1 MYLKH
6 IIILL
11 ILIIQSNSVKLR
23 FLKDQQGRI
32 EIKSYTEEK
41 KKVFSILRKFISQE
55 SSKFPKNYDSLIT
68 NLGSKT
74 EFKMEKIS
82 IKKIGLLKNKLP
94 KEVIEKF
101 KAVKYTKGSVTYDL
115 IKYNVYTGSIS
126 VNNFFGIA
134 TRLNQNELFYAYIK
148 GRSYAD
154 PLQQYNYMN
163 VKSCSRFL
171 FWENCKNNKVP
182 VEREFTP
189 NEINIIKQALIIKFY
204 QVLNTILD
212 LDKQLILF
220 AFKKVSSILKKRP
233 PSSKDLI
240 LDTKTFM
247 DLQTKVLSPNI
258 NNLNNYGLTNN
269 CIKTISNII
278 NKDKYYTSFYDV
290 LEKYDE
296 KIKIIFGVA
305 LRMNNQLIISFIKGT
320 AICDT
325 YHAVCPLFSPIFKEK
340 KKIVPKRRYP
350 TYYKSLCDRYNKGKD
365 FNRIKRD
372 YEGGLTNDEKRIVS
386 ATMFAK
392 MSQFLDNFL
401 KGISF

>member
-320 AICDT
+320 AVSDT
-325 YHAVCPLFSPIFKEK
+325 YHAVCPLYSPIFKEK
-340 KKIVPKRRYP
+340 QKIVPKRRYP